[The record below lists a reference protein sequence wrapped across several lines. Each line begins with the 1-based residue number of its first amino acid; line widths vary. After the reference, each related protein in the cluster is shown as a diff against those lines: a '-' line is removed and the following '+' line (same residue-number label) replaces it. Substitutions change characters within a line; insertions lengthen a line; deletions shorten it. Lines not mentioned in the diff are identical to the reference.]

1 MNAPDFRTGFKSRF
15 ALAALSLFGAAAAFA
30 EDWKPVLP
38 DRSQFEEGRFVFE
51 QNCIVCHGQFGDGK
65 GELAAGLTIKPRSF
79 RTGVFK
85 YRSTPAGKMPG
96 NQDLKRTIRDGITG
110 TAMGMFTNLRQEEL
124 DAVVEYIKGFSRKWK
139 DPANYA
145 EPVKFPAPPSWFADA
160 AQRKP
165 HEDAGAAL
173 FQALCQPCHGKEGAG
188 DGPAAPAL
196 KDDLGDPAL
205 PANLRERNYRNG
217 NDPQDI
223 YRVLT
228 LGISGTPMV
237 SAEATLREEQRWQL
251 AAFLRRICEASGE

>member
-1 MNAPDFRTGFKSRF
+1 MNAPTPRITFRSR
-15 ALAALSLFGAAAAFA
+15 ASLILLLLLGAAAAFA

-38 DRSQFEEGRFVFE
+38 DRSLFEEGRFVFE

-85 YRSTPAGKMPG
+85 YRSTAAGKMPS

-145 EPVKFPAPPSWFADA
+145 QPVKFPAPPTWFADA

-173 FQALCQPCHGKEGAG
+173 FETLCLPCHGKEGKG

-196 KDDLGDPAL
+196 KDDLGDPAQ
-205 PANLRERNYRNG
+205 PANLRDRNYRNG

-237 SAEATLREEQRWQL
+237 AMEATLSEEQRWQL
-251 AAFLRRICEASGE
+251 AAFLRRICGAAAE